1 MTLTFHRM
9 TSDIAS
15 LLSNPTNSK
24 QERGPLS
31 IRAILGGH
39 ALHET

>member
-1 MTLTFHRM
+1 M

-24 QERGPLS
+24 QERGLLNIS
-31 IRAILGGH
+31 TILGGH
-39 ALHET
+39 ALYET